1 MKLLLVYILLITMPA
16 VEWLGNFNTAKD
28 LATKDHKYILINF
41 SGSDWCAPC
50 IKMKKE
56 VFENE
61 AFVNL
66 AEKKLVLVRAD
77 FPRSKKNQLPGEQV
91 KHNEALAEKYN
102 PSGKFPFTVLVDSN
116 GNVIK
121 TWDGYVFGSYEKFIE
136 NLNNA
141 IPQP

>member
-16 VEWLGNFNTAKD
+16 VEWLDNFNTAKD
-28 LATKDHKYILINF
+28 RAAKDHKYILISF

-56 VFENE
+56 VFEHE
-61 AFVNL
+61 SFADL

-77 FPRSKKNQLPGEQV
+77 FPRSKKNQLPGEQI

-102 PSGKFPFTVLVDSN
+102 PSGKFPFTVLTDSN
-116 GNVIK
+116 GKVIK
-121 TWDGYVFGSYEKFIE
+121 TWDGYVFGSYETFID
-136 NLNNA
+136 NLNST
-141 IPQP
+141 IPTP